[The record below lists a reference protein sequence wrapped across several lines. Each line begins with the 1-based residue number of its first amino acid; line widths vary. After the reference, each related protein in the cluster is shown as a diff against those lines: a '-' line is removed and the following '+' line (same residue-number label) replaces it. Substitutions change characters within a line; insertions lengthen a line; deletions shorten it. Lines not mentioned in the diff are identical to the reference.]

1 MFVVDKDIS
10 RNVVYVEQGD
20 DHPALYDTV
29 LTATDISWVSG
40 FTPEVPLRRTS
51 KIRYRQI
58 DQECF
63 IEKLEEDKVSV
74 SFPQP
79 QRAITP
85 RQAIV
90 FYDGQI
96 CLGGAL
102 ISPR

>member
-1 MFVVDKDIS
+1 VDKDIS

-20 DHPALYDTV
+20 DHPALYATF
-29 LTATDISWVSG
+29 LTATEESWVSG
-40 FTPEVPLRRTS
+40 TPPQVPFRCTS
-51 KIRYRQI
+51 KIRYRQV
-58 DQECF
+58 DQECL
-63 IEKLEEDKVSV
+63 IEKLEDDKVSV
-74 SFPQP
+74 FFPLP